1 MLNLD
6 SYRIFLHTAKLRNL
20 TRAAEALHI
29 TQPSVS
35 YTIKQME
42 EALDVKLFNRLSK
55 GVELT
60 KEGQALLEYVEQAFS
75 LLGEGEKKLQAMK
88 RLEIGEIRVGVNLT
102 LFKHHLLP
110 NLVTFRSKYPGV
122 RLRLIHSATSHIIK
136 LLKDGS
142 IDCGFVYMPVDDPQI
157 QVYPLLSVQECFV
170 VGEAY
175 RDLAERE
182 ITAHDLA
189 KLPLLLFA
197 KGTDTRDFVDK
208 WFAAHG
214 INVEED
220 INPGS
225 IDLLVELA
233 QLGFGAAFVARSFI
247 TEELRTGKLYE
258 LKLNE
263 SIPTRK
269 VGVAVR
275 KNMTMSS
282 ATSLFVE
289 ILMSGIQNK
298 PLRYK

>member
-6 SYRIFLHTAKLRNL
+6 AYRIFLHTAKLKNL
-20 TRAAEALHI
+20 TRAAEELHI

-42 EALDVKLFNRLSK
+42 EALGVKLFNRLSK

-60 KEGQALLEYVEQAFS
+60 TEGQALLEYVEQSFA
-75 LLGEGEKKLQAMK
+75 LLEAGEKKVQAMK
-88 RLEIGEIRVGVNLT
+88 RLAIGELRVGVNLT

-110 NLVTFRSKYPGV
+110 HLSTFHSKYPGV
-122 RLRLIHSATSHIIK
+122 RIRLIHSATPYIIK

-142 IDCGFVYMPVDDPQI
+142 IDCGFVYMPVNDPQI
-157 QVYPLLSVQECFV
+157 EVHPLLSVQECFV

-175 RDLAERE
+175 KDLAERE
-182 ITAHDLA
+182 LSAHELA
-189 KLPLLLFA
+189 ELPLLLFA

-214 INVEED
+214 ITVEAD

-233 QLGFGAAFVARSFI
+233 QQGFGAAFVSRSFI
-247 TEELRTGKLYE
+247 SEELKSGKLYE

-263 SIPTRK
+263 PILPRK
-269 VGVAVR
+269 IGVAVR
-275 KNMTMSS
+275 KNMTLSP
-282 ATSLFVE
+282 ATSRFMD
-289 ILMSGIQNK
+289 ILMSGIHNGGD
-298 PLRYK
+298 